1 MKKITIA
8 FIFLVSSFFL
18 SCTKDSVM
26 GQRILGT
33 WEPDDIVRVYFD
45 GKLICTY
52 DKSAG
57 GTNYGE
63 YSYGKASFFESGG
76 GSVTLDHDLST
87 QIYTFM
93 DDGMVTEYSPSLDW
107 WDDYRYVQT
116 GDKFYMYYYSSRA
129 VLFTYEDGFL
139 MKECFS
145 FLSADS
151 YTSAEGEVFGDD
163 KRTHHIVMTQRY
175 KKLK

>member
-8 FIFLVSSFFL
+8 FVLLISSFFL
-18 SCTKDSVM
+18 SCTKDSIM
-26 GQRILGT
+26 GRKILGT

-45 GKLICTY
+45 GKLIRTY

-57 GTNYGE
+57 ETSYGE
-63 YSYGKASFFESGG
+63 YSYGKYAAFEGGG
-76 GSVTLDHDLST
+76 GSITFSSELST
-87 QIYTFM
+87 QIYTFWE
-93 DDGMVTEYSPSLDW
+93 DGMVTEYNPSLDW

-116 GDKFYMYYYSSRA
+116 GNQFYVYYYSSRA

-145 FLSADS
+145 VSFADS
-151 YTSAEGEVFGDD
+151 YTSAEGDIFGDD
-163 KRTHHIVMTQRY
+163 KKTHHLVLTQRY
-175 KKLK
+175 KKQK